1 MSSTELAPAVQRGIF
16 TSERGV
22 PTEFHANYQFPVA
35 EVPLAAMYEG
45 VQIALED
52 KRAIV
57 RTDTNQVLSVV
68 GSNYKVLTH
77 AQALDPIL
85 EHLDSMNVKT
95 FKRIALTGSGAKM
108 FANIYFPANELGLG
122 NNDGPRDSA
131 WPGISVVNSLDGS
144 LKYQGEASIYR
155 LACTNGMRIP
165 TTIAAF
171 TAIHSKNKDF
181 KELVDQI
188 LEFVADP
195 NKFGILQQ
203 WANQV
208 RKPEAMGEL
217 ARSIVE
223 DKNCLFPERYLDLVL
238 KEIEKEQRFGV
249 VSTWGLYNAFQSI
262 LEHHLVREKGKFE
275 RARILEEN
283 LFKTFQKKFSEN

>member
-1 MSSTELAPAVQRGIF
+1 MSTLETSPAAAPARGIF

-22 PTEFHANYQFPVA
+22 PTEFHANYQFPV
-35 EVPLAAMYEG
+35 ERQPLVTTAGIE
-45 VQIALED
+45 LPD
-52 KRAIV
+52 RSAIV
-57 RTDTNQVLSVV
+57 RTDTGAVLGVV
-68 GSNYKVLTH
+68 GSNYKMLTH

-85 EHLDSMNVKT
+85 DHLDSKGVKT
-95 FKRIALTGSGAKM
+95 FRRIALTDGGAKM
-108 FANIYFPANELGLG
+108 FANIYFPANEMGLG
-122 NNDGPRDSA
+122 HSDGPRDSA
-131 WPGISVVNSLDGS
+131 WPGISIVNSLDGT

-165 TTIAAF
+165 QTIAAF
-171 TAIHSKNKDF
+171 TTVHSKNKNFTD
-181 KELVDQI
+181 LVEQI
-188 LEFVADP
+188 LEFVSDP
-195 NKFGILQQ
+195 NKFGILQA

-223 DKNCLFPERYLDLVL
+223 DKGCMFPERYLDLVL
-238 KEIEKEQRFGV
+238 QEIEKETRFGV

-275 RARILEEN
+275 RARVLEEN
-283 LFKTFQKKFSEN
+283 LFKTFQKKFSES